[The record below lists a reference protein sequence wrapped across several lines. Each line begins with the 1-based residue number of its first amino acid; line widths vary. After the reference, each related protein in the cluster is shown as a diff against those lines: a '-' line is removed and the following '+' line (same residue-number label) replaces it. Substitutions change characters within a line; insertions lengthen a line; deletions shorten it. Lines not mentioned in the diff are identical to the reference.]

1 MVRNIGNNWNFDN
14 TDEWL
19 PAPRF
24 GGGLDL
30 SPYGEP
36 LCYSGA
42 WQESLAAAEPAGE
55 PAQRFVYDAYGRL
68 LSINL
73 QDDDATDP
81 DAADASLG
89 SDREIRYHGYVGDPE
104 CSPADFRL
112 RSWNSN
118 LGIWLTHEPLGYVD
132 GGNLFDYAGYRP
144 DAEITPLGRCPCCL
158 NPPVGILLERDPA
171 EPGEDKAGRQT

>member
-55 PAQRFVYDAYGRL
+55 PAQRFVYDAYRRLMAPMVADWDKLVADL
-68 LSINL
+68 LSYPGAAFFLLMKKNGEAN
-73 QDDDATDP
+73 QPARGRGAPMQRSVKRAT
-81 DAADASLG
+81 
-89 SDREIRYHGYVGDPE
+89 
-104 CSPADFRL
+104 
-112 RSWNSN
+112 
-118 LGIWLTHEPLGYVD
+118 
-132 GGNLFDYAGYRP
+132 
-144 DAEITPLGRCPCCL
+144 
-158 NPPVGILLERDPA
+158 
-171 EPGEDKAGRQT
+171 PGEN